1 MPRRRFRGRR
11 RGIDRNIATRN
22 IDRLFAQ
29 AVEHHQAGQLRD
41 ADTLYRHILAV
52 EPKHISSLY
61 NAGLIGVQIGRPDV
75 AADMISKAVA
85 LNNDVP
91 EWQYNLG
98 LALYAL
104 GRVNDAVAH
113 YRQAI
118 ALKPDYAEAHMNLGN
133 AVREQGRPDVALSS
147 YERVIALNPRSVQAH
162 YNRANVLA
170 ERN

>member
-1 MPRRRFRGRR
+1 M
-11 RGIDRNIATRN
+11 NIATRN

-41 ADTLYRHILAV
+41 ADSLYRHILAV

-98 LALYAL
+98 LALHAL

-113 YRQAI
+113 YRQAV
-118 ALKPDYAEAHMNLGN
+118 ASSRTMP
-133 AVREQGRPDVALSS
+133 RPT
-147 YERVIALNPRSVQAH
+147 
-162 YNRANVLA
+162 
-170 ERN
+170 

>member
-1 MPRRRFRGRR
+1 MRRPNPPYDGAMTAPTTSIVLASPPLQGSSAGHRHEYRDAQHRSAVRAGSRASSGRP
-11 RGIDRNIATRN
+11 T
-22 IDRLFAQ
+22 Q
-29 AVEHHQAGQLRD
+29 RD
-41 ADTLYRHILAV
+41 ADSLYRHILAV

-98 LALYAL
+98 LALHAL

-113 YRQAI
+113 YRQADRTQSRTM
-118 ALKPDYAEAHMNLGN
+118 P
-133 AVREQGRPDVALSS
+133 RPT
-147 YERVIALNPRSVQAH
+147 
-162 YNRANVLA
+162 
-170 ERN
+170 

>member
-1 MPRRRFRGRR
+1 M
-11 RGIDRNIATRN
+11 NIATRN

-29 AVEHHQAGQLRD
+29 AIEYHQAGQLRD
-41 ADTLYRHILAV
+41 ADSLYRHILAV

-98 LALYAL
+98 LALHAL
-104 GRVNDAVAH
+104 GQHVLGQLGGGVEVARPANEVQVGRAGGGDA
-113 YRQAI
+113 
-118 ALKPDYAEAHMNLGN
+118 
-133 AVREQGRPDVALSS
+133 RPVGADGVG
-147 YERVIALNPRSVQAH
+147 
-162 YNRANVLA
+162 
-170 ERN
+170 